1 MGTVSEE
8 LAPDSAYRSI
18 NQRPLSIRQQLK
30 PRHIPA
36 SGIIP
41 ETVVKQ
47 ALVASPGEDGQACSS
62 AHACGMRPF
71 GVGVVDFPLGPAF
84 EDLFDGHPT
93 FRPGQRRAEAEV
105 QALPE
110 AEVASLTVD

>member
-1 MGTVSEE
+1 
-8 LAPDSAYRSI
+8 
-18 NQRPLSIRQQLK
+18 
-30 PRHIPA
+30 
-36 SGIIP
+36 
-41 ETVVKQ
+41 
-47 ALVASPGEDGQACSS
+47 
-62 AHACGMRPF
+62 MRPF

-110 AEVASLTVD
+110 AEVAAAITNLCAQRRLVGRKLGLISTNKSTLGARSVARLQLVKTGSFAHPRTLDVWALRALA